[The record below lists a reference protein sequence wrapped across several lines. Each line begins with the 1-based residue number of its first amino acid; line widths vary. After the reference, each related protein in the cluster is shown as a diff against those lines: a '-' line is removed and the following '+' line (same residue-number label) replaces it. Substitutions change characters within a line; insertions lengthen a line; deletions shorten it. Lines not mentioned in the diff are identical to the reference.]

1 MLYIQ
6 YMDFE
11 WDSTKNEANIKKHG
25 IDFSGAQTIW
35 DGYVVTLQSIQ
46 KYHGEIRFLAIGLYK
61 GREITVVYTQRD
73 RKRRLI
79 SARRARKNER
89 EIYWKN
95 TGQNG
100 P

>member
-1 MLYIQ
+1 
-6 YMDFE
+6 MDFE
-11 WDSTKNEANIKKHG
+11 WDATKNEANIKKHS

-35 DGYVVTLQSIQ
+35 DGYVVALQSIQ
-46 KYHGEIRFLAIGLYK
+46 KYNGEIRFLAIGLYE

-73 RKRRLI
+73 HKRRLI
-79 SARRARKNER
+79 SALRARKNER